1 MSSSTGTSPKDYIGA
16 SSSFGNATGG
26 SGSAGTSLS
35 SSLPQSLPA
44 FQHPSHALL
53 QENGFVQQVY
63 SKYHARC
70 LKERKRLSAG
80 VSQEMNTLYR
90 FWSFFLRENFNRK
103 MYEEFKELA
112 LEDGAQGF
120 RYGLE
125 CLFRFYSYG
134 LENRFRL
141 DIFKDFE
148 EETLRDFKTGD
159 LYGLEKYWAFRK
171 YYKNAR
177 KLSWNQEL
185 DQILQE
191 FKTIDDFKR
200 AVCIYVPCKKIFV
213 Y

>member
-1 MSSSTGTSPKDYIGA
+1 MIGSGGGGGGGSSSLG
-16 SSSFGNATGG
+16 
-26 SGSAGTSLS
+26 

-70 LKERKRLSAG
+70 LKERKRLG
-80 VSQEMNTLYR
+80 CGISQEMNTLYR

-103 MYEEFKELA
+103 MYEEFKGLA
-112 LEDGAQGF
+112 GEDGQQGF

-134 LENRFRL
+134 LENRFRGEL
-141 DIFKDFE
+141 FKDFE
-148 EETLRDFKTGD
+148 EETLRDFKEAGD

-171 YYKNAR
+171 YYKNA
-177 KLSWNQEL
+177 KQLEWSKEL
-185 DQILQE
+185 DEILKE

-200 AVCIYVPCKKIFV
+200 AVSLKKN
-213 Y
+213 